1 MGRFYI
7 SNEYDKIVDSD
18 GELASIHFQDKVDF
32 DELCIFLNKQEMEK
46 LEYKRRLNTLK
57 HQIKG
62 VLENVWNSNSKFRWI
77 I

>member
-7 SNEYDKIVDSD
+7 DYEYDELVDTD
-18 GELASIHFQDKVDF
+18 KELSSISFDDKVDF
-32 DELCIFLNKQEMEK
+32 VELCKFLNKQEMEK

-62 VLENVWNSNSKFRWI
+62 VLENV
-77 I
+77 

>member
-62 VLENVWNSNSKFRWI
+62 VLENVWNSNSKFRRI

>member
-7 SNEYDKIVDSD
+7 NNKYDKLIDSD
-18 GELASIHFQDKVDF
+18 GVLSPIHFQDKVDF

-57 HQIKG
+57 HQMKK
-62 VLENVWNSNSKFRWI
+62 VLENA
-77 I
+77 

>member
-46 LEYKRRLNTLK
+46 LEYKR
-57 HQIKG
+57 IKEKT
-62 VLENVWNSNSKFRWI
+62 V
-77 I
+77 

>member
-32 DELCIFLNKQEMEK
+32 DELCVFLNKQEMEK
-46 LEYKRRLNTLK
+46 LEYKRRLNSLK
-57 HQIKG
+57 HQIKR
-62 VLENVWNSNSKFRWI
+62 VLENV
-77 I
+77 

>member
-46 LEYKRRLNTLK
+46 LEYKRRLNSLK
-57 HQIKG
+57 HQIKK
-62 VLENVWNSNSKFRWI
+62 VLENV
-77 I
+77 

>member
-62 VLENVWNSNSKFRWI
+62 VLENV
-77 I
+77 

>member
-32 DELCIFLNKQEMEK
+32 DELCIFSNKQEMEK

-62 VLENVWNSNSKFRWI
+62 VLENV
-77 I
+77 

>member
-46 LEYKRRLNTLK
+46 LEYKRRLNSLK
-57 HQIKG
+57 HQIKR
-62 VLENVWNSNSKFRWI
+62 VLENV
-77 I
+77 